1 MKILLADDSQLIR
14 DNLKKLLSRIEGIT
28 MIVES
33 YSVIST
39 IRQIDVDQPDLV
51 VLDLQ
56 LPDGT
61 GFHLLET
68 LRAREDAPRV
78 MILSNFPTEAN
89 RKRALALGAEGFF
102 DKSREFSQLVDYLTA
117 ELEQNNGGNGC

>member
-117 ELEQNNGGNGC
+117 ELAQNKGGNGC